1 MSVGAQG
8 TVIWEGKGGGAA
20 VCHLDEAGSQQGF
33 HRRTERRTEPSQGLC
48 SEHGRVWRAQQSG
61 CFSPSTPVLLHGRPW
76 HARGNTQRHCLTCP
90 VQRLTLPC
98 LPLNSPLELRKET
111 RSLMEPMAPP
121 LIIVRTF
128 CVLYG
133 GCMVRKPEHK
143 SRQVDLVETEVT
155 TTEAP

>member
-8 TVIWEGKGGGAA
+8 AVIWEGKGGGAA
-20 VCHLDEAGSQQGF
+20 VCHLDEAVSQQGF

-121 LIIVRTF
+121 PPDYSEDILCPIRWLHGEETRTQ
-128 CVLYG
+128 
-133 GCMVRKPEHK
+133 E
-143 SRQVDLVETEVT
+143 
-155 TTEAP
+155 